1 MTNFDLK
8 KLAKGM
14 NLNDKMKLLFEDS
27 NKQAETNGKESIL
40 TPQERDSI
48 ITDARRNDQIREI
61 RRVNELYYLSNLI
74 VIDLDVTYLTLLL
87 AITSLEKQLMG
98 IMLKGATE
106 DIINE
111 MIYDVVRENDD
122 KTKNIEEKSEG
133 LRRKYKIDDVLFKG
147 FDFFELSN
155 EGENNPLPNNR
166 LELLFMQTFEH
177 ARKLKKKIF
186 EIEYVIQKSPIDFS
200 PEYNKNLINDCKEL
214 LNSFIN
220 LDQTLR
226 PFRIYKDYGKAF
238 INLAKLKDPL
248 FLNTVGD
255 LPNKIELT
263 DIEKQELKDDID
275 KHIQK
280 NL

>member
-14 NLNDKMKLLFEDS
+14 NLRDKMKLLFEDS
-27 NKQAETNGKESIL
+27 NKQAETNGKEFIL

-48 ITDARRNDQIREI
+48 IADARRNDQIREL
-61 RRVNELYYLSNLI
+61 RKVNELYYLSNLI
-74 VIDLDVTYLTLLL
+74 VIDLDIVYLTLLL
-87 AITSLEKQLMG
+87 SITSLEKQLMG

-106 DIINE
+106 DIVHE
-111 MIYDVVRENDD
+111 MIYDMTKGNND
-122 KTKNIEEKSEG
+122 KTKNYEEKSEE
-133 LRRKYKIDDVLFKG
+133 LRKKYKIDDVLFKG
-147 FDFFELSN
+147 FDFFELSS
-155 EGENNPLPNNR
+155 ETENNLFPNTH
-166 LELLFMQTFEH
+166 LESLFMQAFKH
-177 ARKLKKKIF
+177 AKKIKKKLF
-186 EIEYVIQKSPIDFS
+186 EIEYVLQKSPIDFS
-200 PEYNKNLINDCKEL
+200 PKYNKDLITNSKEL
-214 LNSFIN
+214 LNLFIN

-238 INLAKLKDPL
+238 IDLAKLKDPL
-248 FLNTVGD
+248 FLDTVNN

-263 DIEKQELKDDID
+263 DPEKKELMDDID

>member
-14 NLNDKMKLLFEDS
+14 HLRDKMKLLFEDS

-48 ITDARRNDQIREI
+48 IMDARRNDQIREL
-61 RRVNELYYLSNLI
+61 RKVSELYYLSNLI
-74 VIDLDVTYLTLLL
+74 IIDLDIAYLTLLL
-87 AITSLEKQLMG
+87 AITSLEKQLIG
-98 IMLKGATE
+98 IILKGATE
-106 DIINE
+106 DIVNE
-111 MIYDVVRENDD
+111 MIYDMIKENND
-122 KTKNIEEKSEG
+122 KTKNCEVKSEE
-133 LRRKYKIDDVLFKG
+133 LRKKYKINDVLFKG
-147 FDFFELSN
+147 FDFFELSS
-155 EGENNPLPNNR
+155 ETENNLLPNTH
-166 LELLFMQTFEH
+166 LESLFMQAFKH
-177 ARKLKKKIF
+177 AKKIKKKLF
-186 EIEYVIQKSPIDFS
+186 EIDYVFQKSPIDFS
-200 PEYNKNLINDCKEL
+200 PKYNKDLITNSKEL
-214 LNSFIN
+214 LNLFIN

-238 INLAKLKDPL
+238 IDLAKLKDPL
-248 FLNTVGD
+248 FIDTINN

-263 DIEKQELKDDID
+263 DPEKQELMDDID